1 MQRANK
7 RIEAW
12 AKKNLTSNDIN
23 MYKKFIKNFNERLG
37 IEGDEFNTNKWYTK
51 EQQKEIRDIIKAM
64 YANPDTN
71 VKNWTDVYERI
82 KDFKYDEDKDVNVDL
97 FQRLDDM
104 FNFQNEQDFINTVD
118 NLNRW
123 RSSAL
128 IREILSS
135 EQYMDLSTYGSDAG
149 LSQGEVDDMI
159 IECYQKTGLLFE
171 SLYNIVF
178 DAIQNYDKYD
188 YFICMDQ
195 RNWGNMLRIFGT
207 DKENKCCKLL
217 DFTDFPRDVAD
228 PYWTGNFDETLFD
241 VEQGV
246 NALYEFLENKK

>member
-1 MQRANK
+1 MQLIQKVEKKKYRSSKTFKKQMERANK
-7 RIEAW
+7 RIQAW
-12 AKKNLTSNDIN
+12 SKKNLTSNDIN

-37 IEGDEFNTNKWYTK
+37 LEGDEFITNKWYTK
-51 EQQKEIRDIIKAM
+51 DQQKEIRDIIKAM

-135 EQYMDLSTYGSDAG
+135 EQYTDLSSYGSDAG
-149 LSQGEVDDMI
+149 LSQSEVDDMI
-159 IECYQKTGLLFE
+159 IECYQKTGLLYE

-178 DAIQNYDKYD
+178 DAIQNYEKYD
-188 YFICMDQ
+188 YFKPDVD
-195 RNWGNMLRIFGT
+195 NWDNMEKKYT
-207 DKENKCCKLL
+207 YDDVVKTKKEKELI
-217 DFTDFPRDVAD
+217 
-228 PYWTGNFDETLFD
+228 
-241 VEQGV
+241 
-246 NALYEFLENKK
+246 